1 MASKEIDIVV
11 INNILAEINQQ
22 NVQDTIDELIQEMD
36 EEIEALMYASEPR
49 SHGPDFDEDYE
60 YVGF

>member
-1 MASKEIDIVV
+1 MANQDINIAV
-11 INNILAEINQQ
+11 INNILAEIAQQ
-22 NVQDTIDELIQEMD
+22 SVEEKIDLLVQEMD
-36 EEIEALMYASEPR
+36 EEIEALMYASDPR